1 MAFSFFGKKKGE
13 PTPAPVEG
21 NDDAPD
27 DAVDEDGI
35 PEDLGSTQD
44 VYAEWMSRAAAVIP
58 GGTSTGS
65 KRPAGLYGAG
75 AYDTLAAGHY
85 VRAAG
90 CLLVTPMDETLIDC
104 TMALG
109 SVSIGYG
116 DDRVSRAVIAA
127 IANGNVG
134 GLPHTSEVEIAERL
148 CEVIPCAKRVRFL
161 KSGAEAVS
169 AAVRIARTATGR
181 DHVIC
186 SGYFGWH
193 DWSTDAA
200 GVPAASRV
208 SVTPVPFDDVPA
220 LEAAARAAG
229 RSLAA
234 IVLEPVVE
242 RLPSDAWIRRAR
254 SLCDDVGAVLI
265 VDEMKTGFRLALGG
279 YHGLTGI
286 HPDLAVFGKAMAN
299 GFPVAAVVGAQGVM
313 DAAERTWISSTAAGE
328 SSALA
333 AVGAVLDRYT
343 AEDDDVCATL
353 ARLGAHI
360 RQSFEHAVE
369 ASGITG
375 VTTAG
380 CDPMWLARFERPEV
394 ESAFLREA
402 SRRGV
407 LFKRGAYNYAAL
419 AHDEE
424 EILLEIERVAS
435 SAFVALM
442 DDEGQA

>member
-13 PTPAPVEG
+13 PTPEPIAADETAHDAEG
-21 NDDAPD
+21 DDE
-27 DAVDEDGI
+27 AV
-35 PEDLGSTQD
+35 PEDLGSPQGI
-44 VYAEWMSRAAAVIP
+44 YSEWMSRAAAVIP

-65 KRPAGLYGAG
+65 KRPAGLYGDG
-75 AYDTLAAGHY
+75 AFDDLAAGHY

-90 CLLVTPMDETLIDC
+90 CLLVTPIDETVIDC

-134 GLPHTSEVEIAERL
+134 GLAHTSEVEIAERL
-148 CEVIPCAKRVRFL
+148 CEVIPCAEQVRFL

-181 DHVIC
+181 DHVVC

-193 DWSTDAA
+193 DWSTAAA
-200 GVPAASRV
+200 GVPAASHAA
-208 SVTPVPFDDVPA
+208 VTRVPFDDVAA
-220 LEAAARAAG
+220 LEAAARSAG

-242 RLPSDAWIRRAR
+242 RLPSDAWVQQARA
-254 SLCDDVGAVLI
+254 LCDELGAVLI
-265 VDEMKTGFRLALGG
+265 LDEMKTGFRLALGG
-279 YHGLTGI
+279 YHEMAGVR
-286 HPDLAVFGKAMAN
+286 PDLAVFGKAMAN
-299 GFPVAAVVGAQGVM
+299 GFPVAAVVGVKAVM
-313 DAAERTWISSTAAGE
+313 EAADRTWISSTAAGE
-328 SSALA
+328 SGALA

-353 ARLGAHI
+353 ARLGRQI
-360 RQSFEHAVE
+360 RQSFAHAAE
-369 ASGITG
+369 ASGIAG
-375 VTTAG
+375 VSTAG
-380 CDPMWLARFERPEV
+380 CDPMWLARFDRPEL
-394 ESAFLREA
+394 EAAFLREA

-419 AHDEE
+419 AHDDED
-424 EILLEIERVAS
+424 ILLEIERVAS
-435 SAFVALM
+435 GAFVALV
-442 DDEGQA
+442 EGEEHS